1 MWTNQD
7 LKKLRPKN
15 NFKNTSKQYPA
26 SNFTPCHD
34 WNIFS
39 HSKTIQLVSLKTIFF
54 FYCLG
59 SEIVLLRPEFYLL
72 LPWPAPPLVGDILFL
87 PD

>member
-26 SNFTPCHD
+26 SNFTPCTTG
-34 WNIFS
+34 ISFPILKQYS
-39 HSKTIQLVSLKTIFF
+39 FCLSKQSFL
-54 FYCLG
+54 YCLG